1 MEPSLTG
8 AMEGA
13 NHMTGTVM
21 TGTVGKVKNPETIVV
36 IGAGI
41 GGMCAAA
48 RLAKA
53 GHKVS
58 IYEASDR
65 TGGKCRT
72 EWIGDYAFDTGPSL
86 LTIPAV
92 YRDFF
97 QRTGEQ
103 MGRVLELQEVN
114 PSFNYRFADGV
125 QIDFTNLS
133 RRATLEA
140 IAHSLDESA
149 AAEWDRLLVR
159 AEAMWGVAREPF
171 IESELTTP
179 LALLKR
185 RNIFR
190 DLRIIA
196 PRATL
201 RDFKVNSPHLA
212 KIMDRYATYSGS
224 DPRKAPAVLSTIAF
238 IEEAFG
244 AWHIK
249 GGIGTLSERIT
260 ERCEKL
266 GVEIHL
272 NTPVA
277 SINLD
282 GSQATGITLSGGTV
296 VDADRVISNSDASLT
311 YNKLIKSSH
320 RKVRKVRRTLNKL
333 EPSLAGFCLLL
344 GLKPSTNEP
353 LAHHTI
359 LFPEDYDAE
368 FDSIFAKHE
377 PVARPAIYL
386 CSPHDLTMVKN
397 KGHEAIFVLV
407 NAPRHHMNSAE
418 GFDWSDKEFVSRYA
432 ETIIDQIEERGISI
446 RDRLELLEIRT
457 PLDLQGSV
465 MAPGGSIYGTSSNGP
480 RAAFL
485 RARNRSPIKNL
496 YLVGGSSH
504 PGGGLPLVGLS
515 AEIVANAVLNV
526 PSSQSSGH

>member
-1 MEPSLTG
+1 
-8 AMEGA
+8 
-13 NHMTGTVM
+13 M
-21 TGTVGKVKNPETIVV
+21 TGTVGKVKNPESIIV

-41 GGMCAAA
+41 GGMCVAA

-72 EWIGDYAFDTGPSL
+72 EWIGNYAFDTGPSL

-103 MGRVLELQEVN
+103 IGRVLELQAVD
-114 PSFNYRFADGV
+114 PSFNYRFADGK
-125 QIDFTNLS
+125 QINFTNLS
-133 RRATLEA
+133 RKATLQS
-140 IAHSLDESA
+140 IAASLGDSA
-149 AAEWDRLLVR
+149 ASEWDRLLRR

-185 RNIFR
+185 RHIFK

-201 RDFKVNSPHLA
+201 RDFKIQSPYLS

-266 GVEIHL
+266 GVEVHL
-272 NTPVA
+272 NTPIA
-277 SINLD
+277 SINLQ
-282 GSQATGITLSGGTV
+282 GATATGVTLADGTV
-296 VDADRVISNSDASLT
+296 ISADRIVSNSDASLT
-311 YNKLIKSSH
+311 YNTLIKSSH
-320 RKVRKVRRTLNKL
+320 RKVRKVRRGLNKL

-344 GLKPSTNEP
+344 GLKPTQERP

-368 FDSIFAKHE
+368 FDAIFAKRE
-377 PVARPAIYL
+377 PVVRPAIYL
-386 CSPHDLTMVKN
+386 CSPHDESMVK
-397 KGHEAIFVLV
+397 KQGHEAIFVLV
-407 NAPRHHMNSAE
+407 NAPRHDLDASK
-418 GFDWSDKEFVSRYA
+418 GFDWSDKEFVSKYA
-432 ETIIDQIEERGISI
+432 QSIIDQIEERGISI
-446 RDRLELLEIRT
+446 RDRLDTLEVRT
-457 PLDLQGSV
+457 PLDLQETV
-465 MAPGGSIYGTSSNGP
+465 LAPGGSIYGSSSNGA

-496 YLVGGSSH
+496 YLVGGSAH

-515 AEIVANAVLNV
+515 AEIVANAILNV
-526 PSSQSSGH
+526 PSSQSTGH

>member
-1 MEPSLTG
+1 MEPPLTD

-13 NHMTGTVM
+13 HRM
-21 TGTVGKVKNPETIVV
+21 TGTVGKVKNAETIVV

-72 EWIGDYAFDTGPSL
+72 EWIGNYAFDTGPSL

-97 QRTGEQ
+97 QKTGEQ
-103 MGRVLELQEVN
+103 MGRVLDLQAVD
-114 PSFNYRFADGV
+114 PSFNYRFTDGK
-125 QIDFTNLS
+125 QINFTNLS
-133 RRATLEA
+133 RKATLQS
-140 IAHSLDESA
+140 IASSIGDNA
-149 AAEWDRLLVR
+149 ASEWNRLLLR

-185 RNIFR
+185 KNIFR

-201 RDFKVNSPHLA
+201 RDFKIQSPYLS

-272 NTPVA
+272 RSPIA

-282 GSQATGITLSGGTV
+282 GATATGVTLSDGTV
-296 VDADRVISNSDASLT
+296 ITADRVISNSDASLT
-311 YNKLIKSSH
+311 YNTLIKSSH
-320 RKVRKVRRTLNKL
+320 RKVRNVRRSLNKL

-344 GLKPSTNEP
+344 GLKESPSEP

-359 LFPEDYDAE
+359 LFPDDYDAE
-368 FDSIFAKHE
+368 FDSIFAARK
-377 PVARPAIYL
+377 PVVRPAIYL
-386 CSPHDLTMVKN
+386 CSPHDETMVKSA
-397 KGHEAIFVLV
+397 GHEAIFVLV
-407 NAPRHHMNSAE
+407 NAPRHDVDSLK
-418 GFDWSDKEFVSRYA
+418 GFNWSDKEFVASYA
-432 ETIIDQIEERGISI
+432 QSIIDQIEERGISI
-446 RDRLELLEIRT
+446 RDRLELLEVRT
-457 PLDLQGSV
+457 PLDLERSV
-465 MAPGGSIYGTSSNGP
+465 LAPGGSIYGTSSNGP

-515 AEIVANAVLNV
+515 AEIVASAILNV

>member
-1 MEPSLTG
+1 
-8 AMEGA
+8 
-13 NHMTGTVM
+13 M
-21 TGTVGKVKNPETIVV
+21 TGTVGKVKNPESIIV

-41 GGMCAAA
+41 GGLCVAA

-72 EWIGDYAFDTGPSL
+72 EWVGDYAFDTGPSL

-103 MGRVLELQEVN
+103 MGRVLELQAVD
-114 PSFNYRFADGV
+114 PSFNYRFADGK
-125 QIDFTNLS
+125 QINFTNLS
-133 RRATLEA
+133 RKDTLQS
-140 IAHSLDESA
+140 IASSLSDSA
-149 AAEWDRLLVR
+149 ANEWDRLLLR

-185 RNIFR
+185 RHIFK

-201 RDFKVNSPHLA
+201 RDFKIQSPHLS

-272 NTPVA
+272 NTPIA
-277 SINLD
+277 SINLQ
-282 GSQATGITLSGGTV
+282 GARATGVTLADATV
-296 VDADRVISNSDASLT
+296 INADRVVSNSDASLT
-311 YNKLIKSSH
+311 YNTLIKSSH
-320 RKVRKVRRTLNKL
+320 RKVRKARRGLNKL

-344 GLKPSTNEP
+344 GLKPTQEQP

-368 FDSIFAKHE
+368 FDAIFAKRE

-386 CSPHDLTMVKN
+386 CSPHDESMVKSH
-397 KGHEAIFVLV
+397 GHEAIFVLV
-407 NAPRHHMNSAE
+407 NAPRHDLDASK
-418 GFDWSDKEFVSRYA
+418 GFDWSDEEFVSKYA
-432 ETIIDQIEERGISI
+432 QSIIDQIEERGISI
-446 RDRLELLEIRT
+446 RDRLDTLQIRT
-457 PLDLQGSV
+457 PLDLQETV
-465 MAPGGSIYGTSSNGP
+465 LAPGGSIYGSSSNGA

-496 YLVGGSSH
+496 YLVGGSAH

-515 AEIVANAVLNV
+515 AEIVANAILNV
-526 PSSQSSGH
+526 PSSQSTGH